1 MPIILGIL
9 FATLLNQGLAGLLGE
24 FIRNAISPDVLRW
37 LHEFSF
43 AAIALWALKPDKL
56 DSAPNLKS
64 VYGVFALTFVTFFF
78 AEIGDKTRLATI
90 ALAARY
96 PDLMQVVAVTTL
108 GMMIADIPAVILGE
122 RAAPRL
128 PLKLIRIVAAI
139 IFAAMAVI
147 VLLGFSFG

>member
-24 FIRNAISPDVLRW
+24 FIRNAINPDVLRW
-37 LHEFSF
+37 LLGFSF

-56 DSAPNLKS
+56 DRAPNSKLI
-64 VYGVFALTFVTFFF
+64 YGVFALTFATFFF

-96 PDLMQVVAVTTL
+96 PDLMQVVAVTSL